1 MKKALALLLICC
13 LALAAPCALADPED
27 FQGRILPDFSVQ
39 TIDGGTF
46 TLSESLKTH
55 GLVLINL
62 WATWCGPCRMEFP
75 YMEQAWEQYGS
86 VVDVIALSV
95 EYDDT
100 FDVLRNFADANG
112 LKFSIGRD
120 ETDIFGSL
128 GGSAIPTTLIVNQ
141 EQRIVAVEIGAKTSL
156 SSFTDQFDALLKQY
170 PPQLSKERCVLYFRD
185 TNGNPIQGVTVGF
198 CNGEYNPVETDRNGR
213 VSFDG
218 DPKEYHI
225 HLLSVPGGY
234 AAPWEQMQ
242 VWGEEFELTV
252 TLYPAK

>member
-1 MKKALALLLICC
+1 MKKLIALALTLCFILGAFC
-13 LALAAPCALADPED
+13 AFAAPED
-27 FQGRILPDFSVQ
+27 YQGQLLPDFSVQ

-55 GLVLINL
+55 ALVLINL

-75 YMEQAWEQYGS
+75 YMEEAWEQYGN

-100 FDVLRNFADANG
+100 FDVLKNFAKSNG
-112 LKFSIGRD
+112 LSFSIGRD
-120 ETDIFGSL
+120 ETNIFGSL

-141 EQRIVAVEIGAKTSL
+141 ERRIVAVEIGAKTSL
-156 SSFTDQFDALLKQY
+156 ASFTNQFDALLSQY
-170 PPQLSKERCVLYFRD
+170 PPQASKERCVLYFRD
-185 TNGNPIQGVTVGF
+185 ANGNPIQGVSVGF
-198 CNGEYNPVETDRNGR
+198 CNGEYTPVETDRNGR
-213 VSFDG
+213 ISFDG

-225 HLLSVPGGY
+225 HLLSVPNGY
-234 AAPWEQMQ
+234 AYPWEEMQ
-242 VWGEEFELTV
+242 VWGEEFELSV